1 VRPLKTFDDSAHA
14 DVNRMNSYRALK
26 AKEVELALAALQE
39 RLEKCPRANGQHVI
53 VLERLEALL
62 ATFANEL
69 LTIQPVI
76 HDAGFQSLVDYTVN
90 RISSF
95 LFIVET
101 QYLRGLLTPSSE
113 ELFLRSIFLN
123 CTKRLGL
130 HWIEDM
136 AVQGT
141 GELAIYPELGSS
153 LNIPAFHIPTGLL
166 DSFLSLPG
174 VYHEFGHSV
183 FARCPS
189 ILATMQQVVRTHF
202 QALIQQLGPMQPAIR
217 AAQLKRF
224 EQAEEF
230 WTDRCLEELFCDL
243 FAQYIGGCANI
254 VSMIDLSMAKGRPT
268 YDMDSLDY
276 PPDAARVRVCASS
289 LTTDQATEASTGQ
302 LLAEWEEYA
311 QQFSDSQFYRDACG
325 ENLLKQLG
333 QTVFTALASEM
344 PNLPKHEASP
354 PDVKV
359 AFTPAQ
365 TLSFEDA
372 IQQGCTV
379 LAWNRDNFES
389 WWQDA
394 RTRLV

>member
-1 VRPLKTFDDSAHA
+1 MFGDSAHA

-39 RLEKCPRANGQHVI
+39 RFEQCPRANGQHVI
-53 VLERLEALL
+53 VLDRLEALL
-62 ATFANEL
+62 GTFANEL

-76 HDAGFQSLVDYTVN
+76 HDAAFRSLVDYTLN
-90 RISSF
+90 RISIF
-95 LFIVET
+95 LFIVEM
-101 QYLRGLLTPSSE
+101 QYLRGLVMPTSE

-130 HWIEDM
+130 DWINDI
-136 AVQGT
+136 AVQGS
-141 GELAIYPELGSS
+141 GELAIYPELAGS
-153 LNIPAFHIPTGLL
+153 LAIPAFHIPTGLL

-183 FARCPS
+183 FARFPS
-189 ILATMQQVVRTHF
+189 ILAAMQQVVRTHYQDLF
-202 QALIQQLGPMQPAIR
+202 QQLGPMQPAIR

-224 EQAEEF
+224 ELAEEF

-289 LTTDQATEASTGQ
+289 LTTDQATEASTEH
-302 LLAEWEEYA
+302 LLEEWKEYA

-333 QTVFTALASEM
+333 QTVFAGLASEM
-344 PNLPKHEASP
+344 PNLPKNEAPP

-359 AFTPAQ
+359 AFIPAQ
-365 TLSFEDA
+365 TLTFEDA
-372 IQQGCTV
+372 IQQGCAV

-394 RTRLV
+394 RARLV

>member
-1 VRPLKTFDDSAHA
+1 
-14 DVNRMNSYRALK
+14 M
-26 AKEVELALAALQE
+26 
-39 RLEKCPRANGQHVI
+39 
-53 VLERLEALL
+53 
-62 ATFANEL
+62 
-69 LTIQPVI
+69 
-76 HDAGFQSLVDYTVN
+76 
-90 RISSF
+90 
-95 LFIVET
+95 
-101 QYLRGLLTPSSE
+101 QYLRGLVMPTSE

-123 CTKRLGL
+123 CAKRLGL
-130 HWIEDM
+130 DWIEDM
-136 AVQGT
+136 AVQGS
-141 GELAIYPELGSS
+141 GELAIYPELAGS
-153 LNIPAFHIPTGLL
+153 LAIPAFHVPTGLL

-183 FARCPS
+183 FARFPS
-189 ILATMQQVVRTHF
+189 ILATMQRMVRAHF
-202 QALIQQLGPMQPAIR
+202 QDLVQQLGPMQPTIR

-224 EQAEEF
+224 ELAEDF

-268 YDMDSLDY
+268 YDMDSMDY
-276 PPDAARVRVCASS
+276 PPDAARVRICAAS
-289 LTTDQATEASTGQ
+289 LTTSQATEASTEL

-325 ENLLKQLG
+325 DNLLKHLG

-344 PNLPKHEASP
+344 PNLPKNEASP

-372 IQQGCTV
+372 IQQGCAV